1 MDERDARL
9 QAVVDRAEI
18 RDLVESYAEAVDS
31 KDWGA
36 YRALFTADARLD
48 YTGAWGI
55 EGGVDEVAAW
65 LSRLMDP
72 AVNPSSHHVISNIR
86 VDLGAD
92 EGDEGDE
99 ADVRAYYL
107 TPAVLADDAGNR
119 SMVVNTGKYAIG
131 VRREAQGWR
140 ISRFAAVSDTMHSAQ
155 MIEFESPVDT
165 DG

>member
-1 MDERDARL
+1 MDDATL
-9 QAVVDRAEI
+9 QAVVDRAGI
-18 RDLVESYAEAVDS
+18 RDLVESYADVVDG
-31 KDWGA
+31 KDWDS

-55 EGGVDEVAAW
+55 EGAVEEVAAW

-86 VDLGAD
+86 VAVH
-92 EGDEGDE
+92 GDE

-107 TPAVLADDAGNR
+107 TPAVMADDAGNR
-119 SMVVNTGKYAIG
+119 SMVVNTGKYSIT
-131 VRREAQGWR
+131 VRRQPGGWR

-155 MIEFESPVDT
+155 MIEFESPVET